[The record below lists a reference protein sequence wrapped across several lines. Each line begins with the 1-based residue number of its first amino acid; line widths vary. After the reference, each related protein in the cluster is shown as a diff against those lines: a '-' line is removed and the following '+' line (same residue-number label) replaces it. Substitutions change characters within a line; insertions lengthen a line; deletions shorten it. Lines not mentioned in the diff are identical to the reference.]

1 MAYSCGK
8 VRSTLHMRHRTVT
21 TYLLI
26 ILAAFSF
33 CTCQA
38 QRIEFAERD
47 RASVERWLGEAPAK
61 DAQRKEKLESYFETG
76 GCQAGLSEQPVKHQR
91 LPNVVCTLPGT
102 GDSTILV
109 GAHFDH
115 VTMGQG
121 IADNWS
127 GAVLLPLLYASLSNL
142 PRKHTFVFVA
152 FTAEEQGLIGSQ
164 YYAKQMSAE
173 EVAKTRALVNLDTLG
188 LSPTKVWVSRA
199 DKRLLELLIR
209 VAASMKLP
217 LEGVNVDQVGSTDAE
232 SFARLKIPR
241 IAIHSV
247 TQETFPILHSSR
259 DKLAALNLSDY
270 YDTYRLVAAYL
281 AYLDRILE

>member
-1 MAYSCGK
+1 
-8 VRSTLHMRHRTVT
+8 MRQRAAT

-26 ILAAFSF
+26 ILAALSF
-33 CTCQA
+33 RTCQA
-38 QRIEFAERD
+38 QKIEFKEIG

-61 DAQRKEKLESYFETG
+61 DAQRKEELWSYFEAA

-91 LPNVVCTLPGT
+91 LPNILCKLPG
-102 GDSTILV
+102 SSNSAVLV

-115 VTMGQG
+115 VGIGQG

-127 GAVLLPLLYASLSNL
+127 GAVLLPLLYESLSNL

-173 EVAKTRALVNLDTLG
+173 EVARTRAMVNLDTLG

-199 DKRLLELLIR
+199 DKRLFELLIR
-209 VAASMKLP
+209 VAASRKLP
-217 LEGVNVDQVGSTDAE
+217 LEGVNVEQVGSADSE

-247 TQETFPILHSSR
+247 TQETLPILHSSR

-281 AYLDRILE
+281 AYLDQVLE